1 MLTKVAKKSVKA
13 GKRVNTKH
21 VDSLIKNYKRQ
32 RWVQNSKNLG
42 KEDSLSVWY
51 SLDELMSFMQT
62 AKESGSDGIR
72 LYFGVYDKETTEDPS
87 FEGRQTI
94 VLVATKEKEIEKL
107 YYSIGEVAEIFSVA
121 PSLIRFW
128 ESEFELIK
136 PKKNRKGNRQ
146 FTKED
151 IDNVRTIYHLV
162 KEKGFTLQ
170 GAKEMLRNDTQA
182 VRDKMEF
189 IDSLKRVRGFLV
201 ELRERLHG

>member
-1 MLTKVAKKSVKA
+1 MA
-13 GKRVNTKH
+13 
-21 VDSLIKNYKRQ
+21 Y
-32 RWVQNSKNLG
+32 
-42 KEDSLSVWY
+42 
-51 SLDELMSFMQT
+51 
-62 AKESGSDGIR
+62 
-72 LYFGVYDKETTEDPS
+72 
-87 FEGRQTI
+87 
-94 VLVATKEKEIEKL
+94 KEKEIEKL

-201 ELRERLHG
+201 ELRERLHVPRLCLHVPRPAWSWRAPCGPGPLGPS

>member
-1 MLTKVAKKSVKA
+1 MVLLLTLLNNMA
-13 GKRVNTKH
+13 
-21 VDSLIKNYKRQ
+21 Y
-32 RWVQNSKNLG
+32 
-42 KEDSLSVWY
+42 
-51 SLDELMSFMQT
+51 
-62 AKESGSDGIR
+62 
-72 LYFGVYDKETTEDPS
+72 
-87 FEGRQTI
+87 
-94 VLVATKEKEIEKL
+94 KEKEIEKL

-128 ESEFELIK
+128 ESEFDLIK

-170 GAKEMLRNDTQA
+170 GAKEMLRNDSQA
-182 VRDKMEF
+182 VRDKMEC

-201 ELRERLHG
+201 EMRERLQ